1 MREDADIEAH
11 LRGSREQLL
20 IDHFQCREAELV
32 VNTQFKRAFGGKRI
46 KLRVLF
52 IHLTKE
58 LYDLDHRLR
67 DLNGL
72 LCRAEAALRAN
83 KQRIV
88 VHFPQGGECTTNR
101 RIADSKLGCSLT
113 CIS

>member
-46 KLRVLF
+46 KLRVL
-52 IHLTKE
+52 L
-58 LYDLDHRLR
+58 
-67 DLNGL
+67 
-72 LCRAEAALRAN
+72 
-83 KQRIV
+83 
-88 VHFPQGGECTTNR
+88 
-101 RIADSKLGCSLT
+101 SLT
-113 CIS
+113 PKSLGPQSALGFN